1 MQTRTSRQITVVALV
16 AAAIGAGILTAVLFI
31 SGALAGNASGATRT
45 MLATYSSSSDTLAAP
60 LNAAAL
66 FSAANPSVVDITSNH
81 STSVDTGTGFVIDP
95 QGHVLT
101 ADHVVTG
108 ASSVTVKFQDGVT
121 VSARVLG
128 QDESTDVAV
137 LKVNPSPANVPAL
150 TLGSTSSL
158 VVGDTLA
165 VVGNPFGYNRSL
177 STGVVSALDR
187 TIEAPNGWLIPHA
200 LQTDAAVN
208 PGNSGGPVLDAQG
221 AVVGI
226 VDQIATGSS
235 SVDSATGVGF
245 AVPIDLVK
253 SELSQLER
261 GVAVAHA
268 YLGVSAGQT
277 TTGEPGAVVAGIA
290 AGSPAATAGLRTGDL
305 ITAVDGTAIHG
316 PSALVA
322 SIAAHKP
329 GVKITLHVQRGSS
342 AQTVVATLAT
352 QPTRPATQPSQPA
365 AG

>member
-1 MQTRTSRQITVVALV
+1 
-16 AAAIGAGILTAVLFI
+16 
-31 SGALAGNASGATRT
+31 
-45 MLATYSSSSDTLAAP
+45 
-60 LNAAAL
+60 
-66 FSAANPSVVDITSNH
+66 PSVVDITSNH
-81 STSVDTGTGFVIDP
+81 STSVDTGTGFVIDS

-121 VSARVLG
+121 VPAQVLG

-137 LKVNPSPANVPAL
+137 LKVKPSPANVPAL
-150 TLGSTSSL
+150 TLGSTGSL

-177 STGVVSALDR
+177 STGVVSAVDR
-187 TIEAPNGWLIPHA
+187 TIQAPNGWLIPHA
-200 LQTDAAVN
+200 LQTDAPIN

-221 AVVGI
+221 EVVGI

-235 SVDSATGVGF
+235 SVDSDTGVGF
-245 AVPIDLVK
+245 AVPSDLVK
-253 SELSQLER
+253 TELSQLEH

-277 TTGEPGAVVAGIA
+277 TTGQPGAVVAGIA
-290 AGSPAATAGLRTGDL
+290 AGSPAATAGLRTGEL

-316 PSALVA
+316 PGALVA

-329 GVKITLHVQRGSS
+329 GAKITLRVQRGST
-342 AQTVVATLAT
+342 ALTVVATLAT
-352 QPTRPATQPSQPA
+352 QPKQAAAQPSQPS